1 MRTIF
6 CLAALALA
14 MAVPGSFSQAATT
27 TVGEQLLLPGDYPD
41 PAILRDG
48 NDYYM
53 THSPFCYMPG
63 FLIWHSTD
71 LRHWEPLMRALPQ
84 TNGDLWAPDLVKCNG
99 RYYIYYPA
107 NGTNYVLHA
116 DRITGPWQG
125 PIDLH
130 VGGID
135 PGHVQGRDG
144 TRYLYTSDGNVTQLA
159 PDGLSTVGET
169 RKVYHGW
176 KYPDDWVTECF
187 CLEGPKLTYHD
198 GWYYLTSAQGGTAG
212 PATSHMVVTARSRE
226 PYGPWENSPY
236 NPVTH
241 TYSDSDT
248 WWSRGH
254 GTIFDDAQGQWWMVY
269 HAYRKNYHTLGRQ
282 TLIVPIEWTSDGWP
296 RTTTRQ
302 CDPFSP
308 QQPNPSDNFRSKK
321 LGWQWVF
328 WKEYAPQALHWRG
341 HRLSI
346 DGKGNDATNGRLLMV
361 NATDTCYEV
370 TADVMPSKKATGGLL
385 LFYNEKAHT
394 GITLHGSEASIVLN
408 GENLGS
414 YRINARKGC
423 AIRIRNR
430 RGKAEFAVSTDNRR
444 TWQVLSSLLDAS
456 TLHHNRYGQFLSLR
470 VALLAAGPGTTQF
483 ARFTYKALD

>member
-1 MRTIF
+1 
-6 CLAALALA
+6 
-14 MAVPGSFSQAATT
+14 
-27 TVGEQLLLPGDYPD
+27 
-41 PAILRDG
+41 
-48 NDYYM
+48 
-53 THSPFCYMPG
+53 
-63 FLIWHSTD
+63 
-71 LRHWEPLMRALPQ
+71 
-84 TNGDLWAPDLVKCNG
+84 
-99 RYYIYYPA
+99 
-107 NGTNYVLHA
+107 
-116 DRITGPWQG
+116 
-125 PIDLH
+125 
-130 VGGID
+130 
-135 PGHVQGRDG
+135 
-144 TRYLYTSDGNVTQLA
+144 
-159 PDGLSTVGET
+159 
-169 RKVYHGW
+169 
-176 KYPDDWVTECF
+176 
-187 CLEGPKLTYHD
+187 
-198 GWYYLTSAQGGTAG
+198 
-212 PATSHMVVTARSRE
+212 MVVTARSRE

-302 CDPFSP
+302 CAPFSP

-414 YRINARKGC
+414 YRINAHKGC